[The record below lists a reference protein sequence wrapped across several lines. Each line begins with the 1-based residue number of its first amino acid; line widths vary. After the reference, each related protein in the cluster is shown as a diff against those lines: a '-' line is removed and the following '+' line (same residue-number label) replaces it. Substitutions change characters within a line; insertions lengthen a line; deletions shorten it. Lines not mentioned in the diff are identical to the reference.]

1 MEELYSLIEEK
12 IHAAGYGEH
21 VSGQEIYDEIC
32 DGIEGKENGTYLFL
46 AKRENGD
53 VFEYKVD
60 VMEENFNL
68 SYVRITTG
76 HGEFH
81 VDFDL

>member
-12 IHAAGYGEH
+12 IHAAGYGEY

-32 DGIEGKENGTYLFL
+32 DGIDGKENGTYLFL

-68 SYVRITTG
+68 SYVHITAG

-81 VDFDL
+81 VDFD